1 MSSTARSLALIAA
14 IFAIFLIQFQISPK
28 ASAADFEWSFSE
40 DNDTENRGQ
49 LTARFG
55 YSVPET
61 DNAQV
66 DGVCDA
72 RRAEAL
78 FIPLPMG

>member
-1 MSSTARSLALIAA
+1 MTARSLAFIAA
-14 IFAIFLIQFQISPK
+14 VFCVVLLQASLSTHT
-28 ASAADFEWSFSE
+28 SAADFEWSFSE
-40 DNDTENRGQ
+40 GNDAANRGRV
-49 LTARFG
+49 TARLG

-72 RRAEAL
+72 RGRAEAV
-78 FIPLPMG
+78 FVPLSLG